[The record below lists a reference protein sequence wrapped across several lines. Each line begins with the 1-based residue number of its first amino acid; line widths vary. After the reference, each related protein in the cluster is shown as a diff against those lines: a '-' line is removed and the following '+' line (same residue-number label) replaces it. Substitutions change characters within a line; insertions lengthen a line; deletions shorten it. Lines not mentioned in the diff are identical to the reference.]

1 MPHTS
6 PFSSAMPHAG
16 QPQGP
21 LARDLFAQL
30 RRRFEPMLSLAVA
43 HASADG
49 ERDYEKLSGI
59 MAQLCDKEEREP
71 SVLAQNQ
78 LEACRLAAYAL
89 VDEILLGLPQS
100 GWFAHGLQLQRLG
113 RTDGGN
119 AFYAAL
125 FAMLTE
131 ALETESRDADILL
144 MHPLAQNPGSQGP
157 HAFADPAGHAG
168 LAMHDTR
175 DIAHTMANLAD
186 TCDAGSHNPALAAAA
201 FMALCL
207 LYGFRGCLYAEER
220 AGELD
225 DMLSSAARLCARL
238 APRNETGVRDIPARA
253 PVKKAPLANLR
264 ARLGRPGPIFLVLF
278 PILVTA
284 LWYLVCASCIN
295 SLDLPWIT
303 RS

>member
-131 ALETESRDADILL
+131 ALETESSPPASENASRLNVSSAPPPE
-144 MHPLAQNPGSQGP
+144 PLAP
-157 HAFADPAGHAG
+157 
-168 LAMHDTR
+168 
-175 DIAHTMANLAD
+175 
-186 TCDAGSHNPALAAAA
+186 
-201 FMALCL
+201 
-207 LYGFRGCLYAEER
+207 
-220 AGELD
+220 
-225 DMLSSAARLCARL
+225 
-238 APRNETGVRDIPARA
+238 VRARA
-253 PVKKAPLANLR
+253 P
-264 ARLGRPGPIFLVLF
+264 ARGAALFLVPVMTLRR
-278 PILVTA
+278 P
-284 LWYLVCASCIN
+284 
-295 SLDLPWIT
+295 P
-303 RS
+303 

>member
-125 FAMLTE
+125 FAMLT
-131 ALETESRDADILL
+131 
-144 MHPLAQNPGSQGP
+144 MHPVYKNPDRS
-157 HAFADPAGHAG
+157 HAPAGLTGLAGHAV
-168 LAMHDTR
+168 HDTR
-175 DIAHTMANLAD
+175 DIAHAMANLAD
-186 TCDAGSHNPALAAAA
+186 TCNADSHNPALAAAS

-220 AGELD
+220 ARELE
-225 DMLSSAARLCARL
+225 DMLSSAARLCARFF
-238 APRNETGVRDIPARA
+238 PRNEASIQDIPQRA
-253 PVKKAPLANLR
+253 PLPKSLFARLK

>member
-59 MAQLCDKEEREP
+59 MDQLCDKEEREP

-144 MHPLAQNPGSQGP
+144 MHPVYKNPDSS
-157 HAFADPAGHAG
+157 HAPAGLTGLAGHAV
-168 LAMHDTR
+168 HDTR
-175 DIAHTMANLAD
+175 DIAHAMANLAD
-186 TCDAGSHNPALAAAA
+186 TCNADSHNPALAAAS

-220 AGELD
+220 ARELE
-225 DMLSSAARLCARL
+225 DMLSSAARLCARFF
-238 APRNETGVRDIPARA
+238 PRNEASIQDIP
-253 PVKKAPLANLR
+253 
-264 ARLGRPGPIFLVLF
+264 RLGRPGPIFLVLF

>member
-144 MHPLAQNPGSQGP
+144 MHPVYKNPDSS
-157 HAFADPAGHAG
+157 HAPAGLTGLAGHAV
-168 LAMHDTR
+168 HDTR
-175 DIAHTMANLAD
+175 DIAHAMANLAD
-186 TCDAGSHNPALAAAA
+186 TCNADSHNPALAAAS

-220 AGELD
+220 ARELE
-225 DMLSSAARLCARL
+225 DMLSSAARLCARFF
-238 APRNETGVRDIPARA
+238 PRNEASIQDIPQRA
-253 PVKKAPLANLR
+253 PLPKSLFARLK
-264 ARLGRPGPIFLVLF
+264 ARLGRPAPIFLVLF

>member
-6 PFSSAMPHAG
+6 PFSSAMPHAE

-43 HASADG
+43 HASSDG

-59 MAQLCDKEEREP
+59 MDQLCDKEECQP
-71 SVLAQNQ
+71 SSLTPDQ

-100 GWFAHGLQLQRLG
+100 HWFAHGLQLQRLG

-144 MHPLAQNPGSQGP
+144 MHPVHKNPNRS
-157 HAFADPAGHAG
+157 HAPAGLTGLAGHAV
-168 LAMHDTR
+168 HDTR
-175 DIAHTMANLAD
+175 DIAHAMARLAD
-186 TCDAGSHNPALAAAA
+186 TCDADSHNPALAAAS

-220 AGELD
+220 ARELE
-225 DMLSSAARLCARL
+225 DMLSSAARLCARFF
-238 APRNETGVRDIPARA
+238 PRNEASIQDIPQRA
-253 PVKKAPLANLR
+253 PLPKSLFARLK